1 MNLYFILYPSCFP
14 HPSPL
19 TPSYMPSFWSEPI
32 LWIHLAGLATLPIFL
47 AICLL
52 GLAVGDPVL
61 PVWLEFFFLVAIGV
75 VPVLWVQ
82 LRQPFSIFAII
93 GLAQKPE
100 QLSEQQR
107 KILSRINTGA
117 NRVLALLAAIFLMV
131 VLWQI
136 YLVAPIAA
144 TVSPFP
150 PTWRWAGL
158 VIAGLAFLASNI
170 FLQIPV
176 SVARVFVTSETEF
189 AATKPYPLERI
200 PKDFTIVGL
209 QVNQILPQL
218 TPTVKPEQ

>member
-1 MNLYFILYPSCFP
+1 MR
-14 HPSPL
+14 
-19 TPSYMPSFWSEPI
+19 SFWSEPI
-32 LWIHLAGLATLPIFL
+32 VWIHLAGLATLPIFL
-47 AICLL
+47 VICLL

-61 PVWLEFFFLVAIGV
+61 PVWLEFFLVAAIGV

-93 GLAQKPE
+93 GLAQKPQ

-117 NRVLALLAAIFLMV
+117 NRVLALIAAIFLVV

-136 YLVAPIAA
+136 YLVAPVAS
-144 TVSPFP
+144 TVCPLP

-158 VIAGLAFLASNI
+158 LIAGLAFLASNI

-189 AATKPYPLERI
+189 AATKPYPIERI
-200 PKDFTIVGL
+200 PEDFTIVGL
-209 QVNQILPQL
+209 QVNQILPPLQSDG
-218 TPTVKPEQ
+218 

>member
-1 MNLYFILYPSCFP
+1 
-14 HPSPL
+14 
-19 TPSYMPSFWSEPI
+19 MPSFWSEPI

>member
-1 MNLYFILYPSCFP
+1 MR
-14 HPSPL
+14 
-19 TPSYMPSFWSEPI
+19 SFWSEPI

-61 PVWLEFFFLVAIGV
+61 PVWLEFFLVAAIGV

-117 NRVLALLAAIFLMV
+117 NRVLALIAAIFLMV

-144 TVSPFP
+144 TVCPFP

-158 VIAGLAFLASNI
+158 LIAGLAFLASNI

-200 PKDFTIVGL
+200 PEDFTIVGL

-218 TPTVKPEQ
+218 NPTVKPEQ